1 MDDHVRAERALS
13 FGQIA
18 EQYDRWRPGYPEQL
32 YTDVLAA
39 GTGYLILEAGA
50 GTGRATL
57 ALAER
62 GAIVTAIEPDLDM
75 AEIARSR
82 TSGHRVRVLNAKFED
97 TDPNL
102 GQFDIVAAAQSWHWI
117 DPTQGN
123 AAATAALKNG
133 GALCLWWNRTGALTG
148 PVWDRIRD
156 AYTRIAPELPPP
168 GTKQEQ
174 QAKSTPVQ
182 RIPGFTPWTKR
193 TYEWSH
199 RYTAHSFCALVGTY
213 SDHIRL
219 GADQRDQLLTAV
231 QKIITATGTLDHPYR
246 TELIT
251 AKREI

>member
-39 GTGYLILEAGA
+39 GTGNLILEAGA

-82 TSGHRVRVLNAKFED
+82 TSGNRVRVLNAAFKD

-102 GQFDIVAAAQSWHWI
+102 GQFDIVAAAQS
-117 DPTQGN
+117 
-123 AAATAALKNG
+123 
-133 GALCLWWNRTGALTG
+133 
-148 PVWDRIRD
+148 
-156 AYTRIAPELPPP
+156 
-168 GTKQEQ
+168 
-174 QAKSTPVQ
+174 
-182 RIPGFTPWTKR
+182 
-193 TYEWSH
+193 
-199 RYTAHSFCALVGTY
+199 
-213 SDHIRL
+213 
-219 GADQRDQLLTAV
+219 
-231 QKIITATGTLDHPYR
+231 
-246 TELIT
+246 
-251 AKREI
+251 

>member
-39 GTGYLILEAGA
+39 GTGNLILEAGA

-82 TSGHRVRVLNAKFED
+82 TSGNRVRVLNAAFKD

-117 DPTQGN
+117 DSTPGN
-123 AAATAALKNG
+123 AVATAALKAKGRCACG
-133 GALCLWWNRTGALTG
+133 GTG
-148 PVWDRIRD
+148 PE
-156 AYTRIAPELPPP
+156 IAPALSGIES
-168 GTKQEQ
+168 
-174 QAKSTPVQ
+174 ATP
-182 RIPGFTPWTKR
+182 TP
-193 TYEWSH
+193 E
-199 RYTAHSFCALVGTY
+199 
-213 SDHIRL
+213 
-219 GADQRDQLLTAV
+219 
-231 QKIITATGTLDHPYR
+231 
-246 TELIT
+246 
-251 AKREI
+251 